1 MPPTRSLTRARRAL
15 SELPGGGGTP
25 LASGLQTG
33 LQVAEAA
40 AHGDV
45 IARVG
50 DQKIT
55 FHDLN
60 TLLNSSAVVGLSIPA
75 LGTPERDTVRI
86 ALLDKFV
93 DANLIYLDALK
104 QDALSA
110 ARALRSRGVDG
121 IVIDISPRPRP
132 DAGEI
137 AQAMDARYLPL
148 PMADAAA
155 LERAVSAAQPE
166 PQLVR

>member
-1 MPPTRSLTRARRAL
+1 MQNQRFLTLLIFVAAYL
-15 SELPGGGGTP
+15 ISGCSNEGTADAAIGGK
-25 LASGLQTG
+25 AS
-33 LQVAEAA
+33 AEAA

-86 ALLDKFV
+86 AVLDNF
-93 DANLIYLDALK
+93 
-104 QDALSA
+104 
-110 ARALRSRGVDG
+110 
-121 IVIDISPRPRP
+121 ISPTCLKYWTAP
-132 DAGEI
+132 G
-137 AQAMDARYLPL
+137 
-148 PMADAAA
+148 
-155 LERAVSAAQPE
+155 
-166 PQLVR
+166 